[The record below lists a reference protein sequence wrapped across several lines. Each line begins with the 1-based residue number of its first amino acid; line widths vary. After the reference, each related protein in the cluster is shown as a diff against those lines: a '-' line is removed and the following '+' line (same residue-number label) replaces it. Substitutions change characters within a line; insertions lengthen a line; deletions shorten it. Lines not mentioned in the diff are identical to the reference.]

1 MVLSEHNFNEQLLAL
16 LKVVAEG
23 AEGAVGAND
32 SPLAAIAGAVLRGG
46 AEVEAGD
53 IPLSAFNVRM
63 SQCHGTAGIPIV
75 SFPAS
80 GERTDIRNAITS
92 AIEGYLIEETGFER
106 NVATA
111 FKYVIDEIID
121 NITEHADTT
130 LGYLNASWDGE
141 AVTVCIADGGRTI
154 YGSYQDHQ
162 FESIGSDQA
171 ALHAA
176 VSGVSTKNRPGA
188 ENRGFGISTSADMVI
203 RGLDS
208 TMVILSGRGLLI
220 RNNERNDFTEL
231 PEPIYMP
238 GTLVCFT
245 MPVRRDGFTIY
256 DYIGG

>member
-1 MVLSEHNFNEQLLAL
+1 MLNLSNLNQQLLAL
-16 LKVVAEG
+16 LKVVFKGTVE
-23 AEGAVGAND
+23 ED
-32 SPLAAIAGAVLRGG
+32 SPLAEIAGAVLRGD
-46 AEVEAGD
+46 AEIASGD
-53 IPLSAFNVRM
+53 MSLSAFNVQL
-63 SQCHGTAGIPIV
+63 SLCHGAERIPVI

-92 AIEGYLIEETGFER
+92 AVEDFVVAETQLDR
-106 NVATA
+106 HIAMA
-111 FKYVIDEIID
+111 LRYVSDEIID
-121 NITEHADTT
+121 NITEHADTPA
-130 LGYLNASWDGE
+130 GYFNASWDE
-141 AVTVCIADGGRTI
+141 ESVTVCIADGGKTI
-154 YGSYQDHQ
+154 YGSYLDRQ
-162 FESIGSDQA
+162 FDNIDSDQA

-208 TMVILSGRGLLI
+208 MMIILSGRGLLI
-220 RNNERNDFTEL
+220 RNKERNDFTEL

-245 MPVRRDGFTIY
+245 LPIHNEGFTFY